1 MVRNGVRSRRAIAA
15 SALRASASGVAA
27 RALETTLPLESTV
40 RTSVKPAASNAR
52 SSSGI
57 FAFIGL
63 TPRRN
68 AA

>member
-1 MVRNGVRSRRAIAA
+1 M
-15 SALRASASGVAA
+15 
-27 RALETTLPLESTV
+27 TV
-40 RTSVKPAASNAR
+40 RTPVNPAASNAR
-52 SSSGI
+52 FSADI

>member
-1 MVRNGVRSRRAIAA
+1 L
-15 SALRASASGVAA
+15 ALK
-27 RALETTLPLESTV
+27 TTLPLERTV
-40 RTSVKPAASNAR
+40 ATSVKPAR
-52 SSSGI
+52 SKERFTAGI